1 MTTIGKIDVFDETQ
15 ESWETYVERVQHFFA
30 ANDVD
35 DEHKVPTLLSL
46 IGSKTYSLLKDLL
59 LPEKP
64 ADKNFEE
71 IVSTLQKHL
80 NPKPL
85 EIAERFRFY
94 KRNQQEGESVLSYV
108 AELKK
113 LTTHCNFG
121 GSLEETLR
129 DKLVCGLNNQQIQKR
144 LLAEPKLKFSK
155 AVDIAVAME
164 TATRDATEIY
174 SELREGKP
182 LGLDKLTLSRP
193 SNRPDN
199 SPPSSVV
206 CY

>member
-1 MTTIGKIDVFDETQ
+1 MTTIRKIDVFDETQ

-35 DEHKVPTLLSL
+35 DNHKVPTLLSL

-64 ADKNFEE
+64 ADKNFDE
-71 IVSTLQKHL
+71 IVSTLQKHS

-94 KRNQQEGESVLSYV
+94 KRNQQEGESILSYI

-121 GSLEETLR
+121 SNLEETLAT
-129 DKLVCGLNNQQIQKR
+129 DWC
-144 LLAEPKLKFSK
+144 
-155 AVDIAVAME
+155 VD
-164 TATRDATEIY
+164 
-174 SELREGKP
+174 
-182 LGLDKLTLSRP
+182 
-193 SNRPDN
+193 
-199 SPPSSVV
+199 
-206 CY
+206 

>member
-35 DEHKVPTLLSL
+35 DNHQVPTLLSL

-64 ADKNFEE
+64 ADKNFDE

-85 EIAERFRFY
+85 EIAEWFRFY
-94 KRNQQEGESVLSYV
+94 KRNQQEGR
-108 AELKK
+108 A
-113 LTTHCNFG
+113 F
-121 GSLEETLR
+121 
-129 DKLVCGLNNQQIQKR
+129 
-144 LLAEPKLKFSK
+144 
-155 AVDIAVAME
+155 
-164 TATRDATEIY
+164 
-174 SELREGKP
+174 
-182 LGLDKLTLSRP
+182 
-193 SNRPDN
+193 
-199 SPPSSVV
+199 
-206 CY
+206 